1 MIRRWTSLVI
11 AAALMTTAT
20 AHSYSNGCLN
30 IDIGSGWR
38 QDSLNYTNIYPTY
51 TNFISLDVDG
61 FGSINTPIPLTNYVE
76 NTQYKGLRS
85 WTFGGKAEYKEFGLL
100 ARIFGQYGGIY
111 AGHGT
116 VLGVSDPAATVVN
129 SYNFQAD
136 RGEVFDFGAA
146 LGVPFCSS
154 VSCVEFTF
162 TPLVGWSQSE
172 QHLRQMKQEIFVNS
186 TITAIQALVG
196 VAFPVLGVGVNIPEL
211 YSSYQTRW
219 NGLYAGYDLAVELP
233 DTDFVVYTGFEWHW
247 PTFRSRAQYNVAET
261 PILSPLFTE
270 VGLTFN
276 QQKIDYTQKDHGN
289 GFVVRAGGE
298 WFMNRCWSVG
308 LLGYYSRYWI
318 NGGYQ
323 DATIILPEAIAD
335 DATASVGT
343 VNNLDWTSWAVI
355 GSIGYQF

>member
-11 AAALMTTAT
+11 AAALMTATT
-20 AHSYSNGCLN
+20 AHAT
-30 IDIGSGWR
+30 GSISVDLGTGWR
-38 QDSLNYTNIYPTY
+38 QDSLNYTNFYPLY
-51 TNFISLDVDG
+51 NNFATL
-61 FGSINTPIPLTNYVE
+61 SIAGVPGVLNQPIPNYAE
-76 NTQYKGLRS
+76 NTQYKGIRS
-85 WTFGGKAEYKEFGLL
+85 WTFGGKVDYREFGLL

-111 AGHGT
+111 SGHGT
-116 VLGVSDPAATVVN
+116 VLGAGDPDATVYN

-146 LGVPFCSS
+146 LGIPFCST

-172 QHLRQMKQEIFVNS
+172 QHFRQMKQEIFVNS
-186 TITAIQALVG
+186 TITEIQALVG

-219 NGLYAGYDLAVELP
+219 NGLFAGYDLSIDLP
-233 DTDFVVYTGFEWHW
+233 CTDFVVYTGFEWHW

-261 PILSPLFTE
+261 PILTPLFVDT
-270 VGLTFN
+270 GITFD

-289 GFVVRAGGE
+289 GFVIRGGGE
-298 WFMNRCWSVG
+298 WFVNNCWSVG

-318 NGGYQ
+318 EGGYQ
-323 DATIILPEAIAD
+323 DATWVLPPDQPLAVS
-335 DATASVGT
+335 TGT
-343 VNNLDWTSWAVI
+343 VNDLNWTSWAVM
-355 GSIGYQF
+355 GTIGYQF